1 MSMWW
6 KVTVKTPQGG
16 EDSTV
21 VMAADHDGAHAKAV
35 SEFSREYSHVSVI
48 GVELYAD
55 DENDETI
62 GGFNEREGLSYPAP
76 TQPRLTT

>member
-6 KVTVKTPQGG
+6 KVTVTTPQGG
-16 EDSTV
+16 KDSTMI
-21 VMAADHDGAHAKAV
+21 MAADHDGAHTKAV

-48 GVELYAD
+48 DVELYAD
-55 DENDETI
+55 DENDETVD
-62 GGFNEREGLSYPAP
+62 ERESLSYPAP